1 MTTERKELSVNQ
13 LDYFGIRDN
22 IKSFL
27 KSQEQFLDYDFEGS
41 GLSVLIDVLSYV
53 THYQGIYNN
62 LTANELFLD
71 TAVKRSSLVSH
82 AKSLGYTPR
91 SKTSPVATVD
101 LTYRLGGFIPPALP
115 VGEVFSTK
123 IGNKTYNF
131 VNTEPYSVP
140 SDGIVRGV
148 EIREGTLKTIT
159 FVTPDSKPYQ
169 TFRIKD
175 DAIDTKTIK
184 VVVTRSPSDNS
195 GISDVWSIGTN
206 AVTIGS
212 DSNVY
217 FVEEDYDGA
226 YSVGF
231 GDGIIGKKLE
241 AGNVVT
247 ITYLQTKGAEANDAG
262 QNDSAETPSF
272 TYRDL
277 DVSVTSAAA
286 GGSDRES
293 IASIRFNA
301 PKSYAAQNRAV
312 TTGDYEALI
321 NNNFSGF
328 QAALVYGGEF
338 ATPPEYGK
346 VFVVLKPNTA
356 TLVPTSLKNNIQ
368 DFLRSRCS
376 VSITP
381 EVKDPT
387 PLYVRYELTSVYN
400 PSKTVLNEAYLE
412 TTIKSIVSQ
421 FIQDNTIGFNSS
433 ISFSKL
439 EKRLLDG
446 VSGLET
452 IEISPSLEYRFFPI
466 VDTAT
471 NYEFRFKN
479 PILHEFD
486 GYTPVISS
494 SEFKF
499 VDADGIEKNVY
510 VDDDGFGK
518 LRLFELIGGQK
529 TYLPNVDFG
538 TVDYKTGVV
547 AFNSFALSTINTTI
561 PISIFAKIDGGRL
574 ISSETFILLEDT
586 RDPTNAVV
594 ELISDNR
601 PDQRTNAAGEIFLG
615 TTSLTSTTTTTTT
628 STSTSSSTSSTS
640 SGGGY

>member
-27 KSQEQFLDYDFEGS
+27 KPQEQFLAYDFEGS
-41 GLSVLIDVLSYV
+41 GLSVLTDILSYV

-91 SKTSPVATVD
+91 SKTSPIATVN
-101 LTYRLGGFIPPALP
+101 LKFPLSGGIPSTLG

-131 VNTEPYSVP
+131 VNTDPYTVGD
-140 SDGIVRGV
+140 DGVLNDV
-148 EIREGTLKTIT
+148 EIKEGTLKTIT
-159 FVTPDSKPYQ
+159 FVTPNSKPYQ
-169 TFRIKD
+169 RFRIKD

-206 AVTIGS
+206 AVTING

-217 FVEEDYDGA
+217 FVEEDFDGA

-231 GDGIIGKKLE
+231 GDGNIGKKLE

-247 ITYLQTKGAEANDAG
+247 VTYLQTKGAEPNDAG
-262 QNDSAETPSF
+262 QTDTATTPSF
-272 TYRDL
+272 TYRDVA
-277 DVSVTSAAA
+277 VSVVSPAA
-286 GGSDRES
+286 GGADRES

-312 TTGDYEALI
+312 TTSDYEALI

-338 ATPPEYGK
+338 ASPPEYGK
-346 VFVVLKPNTA
+346 VFVILKPNTA
-356 TLVPTSLKNNIQ
+356 TLVPTSLKNSIQ
-368 DFLRSRCS
+368 DFLRGRCS

-387 PLYVRYELTSVYN
+387 PLYVRYVLSAVYN
-400 PSKTVLNEAYLE
+400 PSKTVLREAFLE
-412 TTIKSIVSQ
+412 STIKSVVSE

-433 ISFSKL
+433 VSFSKL

-452 IEISPSLEYRFFPI
+452 IEVEPSLEYRFFPI

-494 SEFKF
+494 SEFIF
-499 VDADGIEKNVY
+499 IDAAGISKRVFL
-510 VDDDGFGK
+510 DDDGFGN
-518 LRLFELIGGQK
+518 LRLFELIGGEK
-529 TYLPNVDFG
+529 SYLTNVDFG
-538 TVDYKTGVV
+538 KVDYKRGIIS
-547 AFNSFALSTINTTI
+547 FNSFALETINTTI

-594 ELISDNR
+594 NLTSDDR
-601 PDQRTNAAGEIFLG
+601 PDQRTNAAGEIFIG
-615 TTSLTSTTTTTTT
+615 TTSLTSTGSSRSSSTTT
-628 STSTSSSTSSTS
+628 STSSSSPS

>member
-1 MTTERKELSVNQ
+1 M
-13 LDYFGIRDN
+13 
-22 IKSFL
+22 
-27 KSQEQFLDYDFEGS
+27 
-41 GLSVLIDVLSYV
+41 
-53 THYQGIYNN
+53 
-62 LTANELFLD
+62 
-71 TAVKRSSLVSH
+71 
-82 AKSLGYTPR
+82 
-91 SKTSPVATVD
+91 
-101 LTYRLGGFIPPALP
+101 
-115 VGEVFSTK
+115 
-123 IGNKTYNF
+123 
-131 VNTEPYSVP
+131 
-140 SDGIVRGV
+140 
-148 EIREGTLKTIT
+148 
-159 FVTPDSKPYQ
+159 
-169 TFRIKD
+169 
-175 DAIDTKTIK
+175 
-184 VVVTRSPSDNS
+184 
-195 GISDVWSIGTN
+195 
-206 AVTIGS
+206 
-212 DSNVY
+212 Y

-277 DVSVTSAAA
+277 NVSVTSAAA

-346 VFVVLKPNTA
+346 VFVVFKPNTA

-439 EKRLLDG
+439 EK
-446 VSGLET
+446 
-452 IEISPSLEYRFFPI
+452 
-466 VDTAT
+466 
-471 NYEFRFKN
+471 
-479 PILHEFD
+479 
-486 GYTPVISS
+486 
-494 SEFKF
+494 
-499 VDADGIEKNVY
+499 
-510 VDDDGFGK
+510 
-518 LRLFELIGGQK
+518 
-529 TYLPNVDFG
+529 DFLM
-538 TVDYKTGVV
+538 V
-547 AFNSFALSTINTTI
+547 
-561 PISIFAKIDGGRL
+561 
-574 ISSETFILLEDT
+574 
-586 RDPTNAVV
+586 
-594 ELISDNR
+594 
-601 PDQRTNAAGEIFLG
+601 
-615 TTSLTSTTTTTTT
+615 
-628 STSTSSSTSSTS
+628 
-640 SGGGY
+640 